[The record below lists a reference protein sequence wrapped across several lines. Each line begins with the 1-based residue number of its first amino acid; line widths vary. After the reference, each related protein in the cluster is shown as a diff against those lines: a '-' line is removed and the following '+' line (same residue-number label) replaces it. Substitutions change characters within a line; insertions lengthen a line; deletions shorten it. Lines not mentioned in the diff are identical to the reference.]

1 MFVKFLFVCYDIN
14 IIKGGDYMNLPNKLT
29 VLRVILIPM
38 VMVCYMVDAI
48 PFGKII
54 ALALFVIAAATD
66 FLDGYI
72 ARKYNLVTDLGKFLD
87 PIADKLLVITTL
99 IMIVVDG
106 TIPAPWGLI
115 VLTIIISRELIIDAF
130 RLIASTKGIVMAA
143 DIFGKAKTMV
153 QCWTMP
159 LCILLSFLN
168 GVTKV
173 QGTLGLDI
181 FAIVCYVLIG
191 LSTVLTVISGVNY
204 IVKNKQ
210 VISSK

>member
-14 IIKGGDYMNLPNKLT
+14 IIKGGDFMNLPNKLT
-29 VLRVILIPM
+29 VLRVIMIPM

-48 PFGKII
+48 PYGKII

-72 ARKYNLVTDLGKFLD
+72 ARKYNMVTDLGKFLD

-115 VLTIIISRELIIDAF
+115 VLAIIISRELIIDAF

-153 QCWTMP
+153 QCWAMP

-168 GVTKV
+168 GVSSV
-173 QGTLGLDI
+173 QGTIGLDI

>member
-1 MFVKFLFVCYDIN
+1 
-14 IIKGGDYMNLPNKLT
+14 MNLPNKLT
-29 VLRVILIPM
+29 IARVIMIPL
-38 VMVCYMVDAI
+38 VMVFYMVDAI
-48 PFGKII
+48 PYGKLI
-54 ALALFVIAAATD
+54 AIGLFVIAAATD

-87 PIADKLLVITTL
+87 PIADKLLVASVL
-99 IMIVVDG
+99 FMIAIDG
-106 TIPAPWGLI
+106 TIPNPWGVI
-115 VLTIIISRELIIDAF
+115 VVTTIMSRELIIDAF

-159 LCILLSFLN
+159 LCILLAFFEQCTSV
-168 GVTKV
+168 G
-173 QGTLGLDI
+173 GAGLLTFQVI
-181 FAIVCYVLIG
+181 CYVLIG

-210 VISSK
+210 VIASK

>member
-1 MFVKFLFVCYDIN
+1 
-14 IIKGGDYMNLPNKLT
+14 
-29 VLRVILIPM
+29 
-38 VMVCYMVDAI
+38 MVCYLVDAI
-48 PFGKII
+48 PYGKII
-54 ALALFVIAAATD
+54 ALCLFVIAAATD

-72 ARKYNLVTDLGKFLD
+72 ARKYNMVTDLGKFLD

-115 VLTIIISRELIIDAF
+115 VLAIIISRELIIDVF
-130 RLIASTKGIVMAA
+130 RQIAVTKGIVMAA

-159 LCILLSFLN
+159 LCILLAFFEQCTSV
-168 GVTKV
+168 G
-173 QGTLGLDI
+173 GAGLLA
-181 FAIVCYVLIG
+181 FQVVCYVLVG

-210 VISSK
+210 VIASK

>member
-1 MFVKFLFVCYDIN
+1 MFVKFLFVCYDID
-14 IIKGGDYMNLPNKLT
+14 IIKGGDCMNLPNKLT
-29 VLRVILIPM
+29 VLRVIMIPM

-54 ALALFVIAAATD
+54 ALSLFIIAAATD

-99 IMIVVDG
+99 IMIAVDG

-115 VLTIIISRELIIDAF
+115 VLAIIISRELIIDAF